1 MKCGTLTSP
10 TPATRKTEIQSQ
22 IQDTLFTNAQDSQ
35 SCCHHFRSGTTVPES
50 HITVAASSRTKWRK
64 PSTSFNSGGLPSCAK
79 RQNSHPMPWGTFC
92 HCKRHGAATIKH
104 KTLRNKGLS
113 KACFTFNYKLS
124 GLKILQPPLKLICTG
139 LTRRPRLS
147 CDLRRVVQ
155 QIEVMR
161 VGRHAHH

>member
-1 MKCGTLTSP
+1 M
-10 TPATRKTEIQSQ
+10 
-22 IQDTLFTNAQDSQ
+22 
-35 SCCHHFRSGTTVPES
+35 PES

-64 PSTSFNSGGLPSCAK
+64 PSTSVNSGGLPSCAK
-79 RQNSHPMPWGTFC
+79 RQNSHPMPRGTL
-92 HCKRHGAATIKH
+92 RLKH

-113 KACFTFNYKLS
+113 KACFTFIYKLS